1 MWPFGKAIVNRQ
13 TFSLPLFPLST
24 VLFPGGL
31 LPLKIFEQRYIDMAK
46 TCLKEGR
53 VFGVCLITQGTEV
66 AATHEVPVEFAK
78 IGTQARI
85 VDFDMPQLGILHVA
99 TRGETRFQVLNHAV
113 DKAGLI
119 TAEVT
124 PIPAEVPLA
133 LADEF
138 APLANLLE
146 LVASRVGPQN
156 FPVEREYGDPS
167 WVGYRLA
174 ELLPLPLHI
183 KQSMLEI
190 NDATVRLKVLQQFL
204 VQQGLI
210 PGAL

>member
-1 MWPFGKAIVNRQ
+1 MWPFVKATVNRQ
-13 TFSLPLFPLST
+13 PVPLPLFPLST
-24 VLFPGGL
+24 VLFPGGV
-31 LPLKIFEQRYIDMAK
+31 LPLKIFEQRYVGMAK
-46 TCLKEGR
+46 ACLKEGR
-53 VFGVCLITQGTEV
+53 PFGVCLITQGSEV
-66 AATHEVPVEFAK
+66 ATPHGAPPEFAR

-99 TRGETRFQVLNHAV
+99 TRGEARFQVHGHTV
-113 DKAGLI
+113 DAAGLI
-119 TAEVT
+119 TGEVT
-124 PIPAEVPLA
+124 PIAAEAPVA
-133 LADEF
+133 LAAEF

-146 LVASRVGPQN
+146 LIAGRIAPQN
-156 FPVEREYGDPS
+156 FPAEREYGDAS

-190 NDATVRLKVLQQFL
+190 NDAAVRLRVLQQFL

-210 PGAL
+210 